1 MRLCIKL
8 IGMNAQNRILEL
20 NAMGWSDNRIAK
32 ACRCAQPTISRIRLG
47 ISDPRES
54 LVQAI
59 DQLYQQQ
66 IPTPIASLLEAA

>member
-1 MRLCIKL
+1 MHSCIKV

-54 LVQAI
+54 LVRAI
-59 DQLYQQQ
+59 ELLYQQQ
-66 IPTPIASLLEAA
+66 LSTPVASLLEAA

>member
-1 MRLCIKL
+1 
-8 IGMNAQNRILEL
+8 MNAQNRILKL
-20 NAMGWSDNRIAK
+20 NAIGWSDNRIAK
-32 ACRCAQPTISRIRLG
+32 ACHCSQPTISRIRLG

-66 IPTPIASLLEAA
+66 LSTPATSLPEVA

>member
-1 MRLCIKL
+1 MHSCIKV

-59 DQLYQQQ
+59 DRLYQQQ
-66 IPTPIASLLEAA
+66 LAAPATSFPEVA

>member
-1 MRLCIKL
+1 MHSCIKV

-59 DQLYQQQ
+59 DRLYQQQ

>member
-66 IPTPIASLLEAA
+66 LPTPTTSPQEVA

>member
-54 LVQAI
+54 LVRAI
-59 DQLYQQQ
+59 ELLYQQQ
-66 IPTPIASLLEAA
+66 LSTPVASLPEAA

>member
-1 MRLCIKL
+1 MRSCIKVK
-8 IGMNAQNRILEL
+8 GMNAQNRIPEL
-20 NAMGWSDNRIAK
+20 NGMGWSDNRIAK

-54 LVQAI
+54 LVRAI

-66 IPTPIASLLEAA
+66 LSTPATSRPEVD